1 MDEAHPME
9 PSDGGLVKG
18 LRAGTVDASKSP
30 SPPQQHARSTAFAAF
45 PDLNL
50 LAMALALPKVDE

>member
-1 MDEAHPME
+1 ME

-18 LRAGTVDASKSP
+18 LRAGTVECEHALVTTQRSGT
-30 SPPQQHARSTAFAAF
+30 HARTAFAAF
-45 PDLNL
+45 HDLSL